1 MKTEELKATQRKI
14 CEALGLDPDR
24 LFSLKIDMGISYC
37 RFTAE
42 GYVADSDGKKFAIR
56 DGNGARPA
64 MFALTSITDEKLP
77 EQRPVVYVSVIG
89 HDTESF
95 ESMPDALQALSR
107 TGDQIRD
114 SVGIKPKDAVR
125 IGQTGDR

>member
-1 MKTEELKATQRKI
+1 MTNKLKDVQIAI
-14 CEALGLDPDR
+14 CKLLGLDANAISK
-24 LFSLKIDMGISYC
+24 LTVDMGVGYC
-37 RFTAE
+37 KFTAE
-42 GYVADSDGKKFAIR
+42 GYLSGSDGKKFAIR

-107 TGDQIRD
+107 TCDQIRD

-125 IGQTGDR
+125 I

>member
-1 MKTEELKATQRKI
+1 
-14 CEALGLDPDR
+14 
-24 LFSLKIDMGISYC
+24 
-37 RFTAE
+37 
-42 GYVADSDGKKFAIR
+42 
-56 DGNGARPA
+56 